1 MPFSLLPASTPL
13 TWRKLDL
20 QKARGRDFMAIQWVR
35 LLAPNAKGTK
45 IPLAGRQGQKMKKRR
60 KDPGTPDPALRL
72 RKVPA
77 LPSEGE
83 NRRAKRGAVALS
95 LGDGGDS
102 EPRAALRIL

>member
-20 QKARGRDFMAIQWVR
+20 QIARGRDFHGDPMGKTR
-35 LLAPNAKGTK
+35 APNAKGTK

-60 KDPGTPDPALRL
+60 KDPGIPDPALRL

-83 NRRAKRGAVALS
+83 DRRAKHGAVALS
-95 LGDGGDS
+95 LGDSGDS
-102 EPRAALRIL
+102 EPRAALWIL